1 MAMENKVPKSP
12 KADRV
17 SILLAVGTV
26 LVFIGLSCLN
36 VAILRGMILASS
48 RFPFTNLVYVFLLSY
63 LSLRAV
69 EWFALKQLKGFR

>member
-1 MAMENKVPKSP
+1 MENKLSKPP
-12 KADRV
+12 KANRV
-17 SILLAVGTV
+17 SILLAVGAV
-26 LVFIGLSCLN
+26 VVFVGLSCLN
-36 VAILRGMILASS
+36 VAILRGMILSSS